1 MKLSVIQY
9 HDLQYNRIVISWLG
23 TKYKTVTIITLAMYQ
38 KEFAE
43 KLHLVS
49 RV

>member
-9 HDLQYNRIVISWLG
+9 HDLQYIVISWLG
-23 TKYKTVTIITLAMYQ
+23 TKYKTITVITLAMYQ